1 MEIKRTFDIL
11 DHLLENF
18 QKSDNLA
25 VKRNG
30 QWEKFSAQEIKQNVD
45 WFSYG
50 LLAMGFEKG
59 QMIATVS
66 NNRPEWNFV
75 DFGMSQIGVVH
86 VPVYPTISEAE
97 YEHVLSHSEA
107 RILIVNSEIRYNIVG
122 SVAKKIKNIEQIY
135 TFDKVKGVENYETII
150 ELGKKNQSK
159 FEKRLSEIKNEINE
173 NDLCSIVYT
182 SGTTGLSKGVM
193 LSHKNFVSNVLA
205 SQNVLVKDAK
215 CALSFLPLCHVFER
229 MINYLYLTCGVSI
242 YYAESIDTI
251 GENLKEITPDVFVT
265 VPRVLERLYDKI
277 YGKGKDLTGVKKAAF
292 FAAIDL
298 GLKYNPEKEY
308 GFLFK
313 QRLALYNKLVFSKWR
328 EALGGNIKQIV
339 SGGAALQPRLANIFW
354 AAGIPIIEG
363 YGLTETSPV
372 IAVNKVDPKN
382 YKTGTVGRLISTS
395 QVKIDEDGEILFKG
409 PNLMLGYFKDPEKT
423 AEVID
428 SEGWFHTGDI
438 GILDDGFL
446 KITDRKK
453 EMFKL
458 STGKYVAPQMIE
470 NRFKESPFIEQ
481 LMVVGDNEKFC
492 AAIIC
497 PCFEYLHD
505 WASLHQVH
513 YRDNLDLI
521 KNQKVLTRYIEEL
534 EKFNKTLDHAMTV
547 KKFALTCQNWTTDT
561 GELSPTLKL
570 KRKFIKEKY
579 RIKLD
584 HLYGYSP
591 DEGNVG
597 NPKID

>member
-1 MEIKRTFDIL
+1 MEIKRTFDLL
-11 DHLLENF
+11 DNMLENYR
-18 QKSDNLA
+18 KSDNLA

-30 QWEKFSAQEIKQNVD
+30 IWEKFSAETFKEHAD

-50 LLAMGFEKG
+50 LLELGFKKG

-75 DFGMSQIGVVH
+75 DMGMAQIGVVH
-86 VPVYPTISEAE
+86 VPIYPTVGEIE
-97 YEHVLSHSEA
+97 YEHILSHSEA
-107 RILIVNSEIRYNIVG
+107 KILIVNSEERYKIV
-122 SVAKKIKNIEQIY
+122 SPVAKKIINIENIY
-135 TFDKVKGVENYETII
+135 SFDKVQGVDNYEVII

-159 FEKRLSEIKNEINE
+159 YEKELIELKKSIHED
-173 NDLCSIVYT
+173 DLCSIIYT

-193 LSHKNFVSNVLA
+193 LSHKNFMSNVLA
-205 SQNVLVKDAK
+205 SKEVLAHGATK
-215 CALSFLPLCHVFER
+215 ALSFLPLCHVLER
-229 MINYLYLTCGVSI
+229 MLNYLYMDCGVSI

-251 GENLKEITPDVFVT
+251 GDNLKEVKPDVFVT
-265 VPRVLERLYDKI
+265 VPRVIERVFDKI
-277 YGKGKDLTGVKKAAF
+277 YGKGKDLTGIKKAAF
-292 FAAIDL
+292 FGAVEL
-298 GLKYNPEKEY
+298 GLKHVPEKDY
-308 GFLFK
+308 GFFYNLK
-313 QRLALYNKLVFSKWR
+313 LAFYNKLVFSKWR

-354 AAGIPIIEG
+354 AGKIPLVEG

-372 IAVNKVDPKN
+372 ISVNRLEKKN
-382 YKTGTVGRLISTS
+382 YKTGCVGRPISTS
-395 QVKIDEDGEILFKG
+395 QVKIAEDGEILFKG
-409 PNLMLGYFKDPEKT
+409 PNLMLGYYKDSEKT

-438 GILDDGFL
+438 GILDQGFL

-453 EMFKL
+453 EIFKL
-458 STGKYVAPQMIE
+458 STGKYVAPQVVE
-470 NRFKESPFIEQ
+470 NQFKESPFIEQ

-497 PCFEYLHD
+497 PSFEYLHD
-505 WASLHQVH
+505 WAAIHQIH

-521 KNQKVLTRYIEEL
+521 KNTKVIARIDEEI
-534 EKFNKTLDHAMTV
+534 EKFNKTLDHSMTI
-547 KKFALTCQNWTTDT
+547 KKFALTCQNWTTDS

-579 RIKLD
+579 RVKLD
-584 HLYGYSP
+584 HIYGYTP

-597 NPKID
+597 NPAL